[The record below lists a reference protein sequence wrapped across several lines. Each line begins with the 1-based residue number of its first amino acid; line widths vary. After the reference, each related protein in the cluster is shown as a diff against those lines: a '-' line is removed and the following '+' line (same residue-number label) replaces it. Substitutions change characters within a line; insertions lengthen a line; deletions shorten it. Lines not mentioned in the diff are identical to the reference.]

1 MSDCIGDK
9 FIINATEQPVS
20 ELNDEWIN
28 TVASVYEVLRV
39 EEGIPLFVEDHLNR
53 LFNTFQLC
61 KIDFDLNKK
70 DVQNSILRLININ
83 HVKSSPVKLIF
94 INDGKKKHFITCLMK
109 AHKPTPTE
117 YTTGVKTIILHEE
130 RKNPNAKVW
139 NNNFR
144 YKTENILRQHSAFE
158 AILVN
163 RNGYITEGS
172 RSNIFLI
179 KGKTIYTTPAGLV
192 LPGITRQKV
201 LNICNSIGNPVIEK
215 MIYYKELKDFKSMFL
230 TGTTRKILPVRSVD
244 KMVFTAENKLMQR
257 ISDEYELLVADYI
270 KHHSDR
276 KSFPES

>member
-9 FIINATEQPVS
+9 FIINTTEQPVS

-53 LFNTFQLC
+53 LFNTFRLC

-94 INDGKKKHFITCLMK
+94 INDGKKQHFITCLMK

-139 NNNFR
+139 NNSFR

-215 MIYYKELKDFKSMFL
+215 MIYYKELKDFESLFI
-230 TGTTRKILPVRSVD
+230 TGTTREILPVRSVD

-276 KSFPES
+276 KFSPES